1 MKKYRIEEE
10 EQSFENDFPTDRPLE
25 DEEISIMMNG
35 PAMFVILDRDGRNF
49 TKRWTFKL
57 MFLNFLSLLENSSFE
72 RASWR
77 GASDPC

>member
-49 TKRWTFKL
+49 TKRRTL
-57 MFLNFLSLLENSSFE
+57 ILDVL
-72 RASWR
+72 
-77 GASDPC
+77 